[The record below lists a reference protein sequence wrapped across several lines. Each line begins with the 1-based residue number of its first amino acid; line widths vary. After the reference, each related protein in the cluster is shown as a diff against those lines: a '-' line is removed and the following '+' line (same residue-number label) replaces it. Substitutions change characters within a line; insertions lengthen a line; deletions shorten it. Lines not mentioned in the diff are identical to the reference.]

1 MIPLSHKMRVVAASK
16 KIAGLA
22 VAGFAAAVW
31 CILMQFSQ
39 PFSVLYVVHIHAVS

>member
-1 MIPLSHKMRVVAASK
+1 MILLSYTIRIAASDK

-22 VAGFAAAVW
+22 AAGFAAAVW